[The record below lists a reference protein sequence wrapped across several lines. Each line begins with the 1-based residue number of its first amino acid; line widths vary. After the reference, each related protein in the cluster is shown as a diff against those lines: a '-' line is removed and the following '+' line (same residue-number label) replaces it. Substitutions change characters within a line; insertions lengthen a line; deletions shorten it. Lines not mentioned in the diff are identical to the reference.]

1 MRYLF
6 VFILFIATL
15 CGTQAHGQTISLQSC
30 PEADSLLLLSKRY
43 EKRASIIMLGT
54 VGLGIAGTA
63 TCSFTEAHTVGYVCI
78 GASFTSLAFVLYNTI
93 KGAKTHNK
101 AIEVSE
107 NDCRLSIIG
116 EPDRVGLAFSF

>member
-63 TCSFTEAHTVGYVCI
+63 TCSFSEAHTVGYICI
-78 GASFTSLAFVLYNTI
+78 GASVTSFVFVLYNTI
-93 KGAKTHNK
+93 KGINAHKK
-101 AIEVSE
+101 AIEMSE
-107 NDCRLSIIG
+107 NCRLSFTS
-116 EPDRVGLAFSF
+116 EPDRVGLILSF